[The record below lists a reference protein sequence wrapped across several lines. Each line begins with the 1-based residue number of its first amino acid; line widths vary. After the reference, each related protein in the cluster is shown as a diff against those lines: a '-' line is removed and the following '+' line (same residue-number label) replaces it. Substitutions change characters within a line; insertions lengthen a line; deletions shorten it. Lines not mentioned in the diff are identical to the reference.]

1 VRSLIRRYREPI
13 YVAFL
18 LALPFVLFAA
28 KARKPISLN
37 PLDRVILALTAPI
50 EKAIV
55 VTVSGV
61 QDVWHGYIALRQV
74 REENLRLR
82 RDVLRNRN
90 ETGSLAEL
98 KSENERLKRL
108 LHYADR
114 QSPTRYLVAEVIAVG
129 ASPHS
134 HILRIARGTADGVRP
149 GAAVVVPDGVV
160 GQVTGDI
167 TAHYADVQLIVSPIS
182 AVPAVSQRT
191 RGRSTVKGVGD
202 IGRCKLEY
210 ALRTDDLQEGDLLLT
225 AGNPGFF
232 PKGLPL
238 GRVVNV
244 LKKPTGMFTSA
255 EVVPVVNFSRLDEVM
270 VVLDPSLP
278 LPSTSANA
286 SIGAPP

>member
-1 VRSLIRRYREPI
+1 VRSLLRRYREPI

-18 LALPFVLFAA
+18 LALPFVIFAA
-28 KARKPISLN
+28 KARKPMRLN

-61 QDVWHGYIALRQV
+61 QDAWYGYIALRQV
-74 REENLRLR
+74 REDNLRLR
-82 RDVLRNRN
+82 RDLLHNRG
-90 ETGSLAEL
+90 ETGSIAEL
-98 KSENERLKRL
+98 KTENERLKRL
-108 LHYADR
+108 LQYADR

-134 HILRIARGTADGVRP
+134 HVLRIARGSSDGVRP
-149 GAAVVVPDGVV
+149 GAAVVVPEGVV
-160 GQVTGDI
+160 GQVTGDV
-167 TAHYADVQLIVSPIS
+167 TSNYAAVQLIVSPTS

-202 IGRCKLEY
+202 ISRCKLEY

-225 AGNPGFF
+225 AGSPGFF
-232 PKGLPL
+232 PKGLPI

-244 LKKPTGMFTSA
+244 LKKPTGMFISA
-255 EVVPVVNFSRLDEVM
+255 EVVPVVSFSRLDEVM
-270 VVLDPSLP
+270 VLLDQSPP
-278 LPSTSANA
+278 LPAAAANA
-286 SIGAPP
+286 SNGVTQ

>member
-1 VRSLIRRYREPI
+1 MRSLLRRYREPI

-18 LALPFVLFAA
+18 LALPFVIFAA
-28 KARKPISLN
+28 KARKPTRLN
-37 PLDRVILALTAPI
+37 PLDRVVLALTAPI

-61 QDVWHGYIALRQV
+61 QDAWYGYIALRSV

-82 RDVLRNRN
+82 RDLLHNRG
-90 ETGSLAEL
+90 ETSSIAEL
-98 KSENERLKRL
+98 KAENERLKRL
-108 LHYADR
+108 LQYADR

-134 HILRIARGTADGVRP
+134 HVLRIARGSADGIQP
-149 GAAVVVPDGVV
+149 GAAVVVPEGIV
-160 GQVTGDI
+160 GQVTGDV
-167 TAHYADVQLIVSPIS
+167 TANYADVQLIVSPIS

-202 IGRCKLEY
+202 ITRCKLEY

-225 AGNPGFF
+225 AGGPGFF
-232 PKGLPL
+232 PKGLPI

-244 LKKPTGMFTSA
+244 QKKPTGMFTSA
-255 EVVPVVNFSRLDEVM
+255 EVIPAVTFSRLDEVM
-270 VVLDPSLP
+270 VVLDQSLP
-278 LPSTSANA
+278 LPASAAN
-286 SIGAPP
+286 GNNGGQP

>member
-1 VRSLIRRYREPI
+1 MRSLIRRYREPI

-18 LALPFVLFAA
+18 LALPFVIFAA

-55 VTVSGV
+55 VAVSGV
-61 QDVWHGYIALRQV
+61 QDIWHGYIALRQV

-82 RDVLRNRN
+82 RDVLRNRG
-90 ETGSLAEL
+90 ESGSLGEL
-98 KSENERLKRL
+98 KAENERLKRL
-108 LHYADR
+108 LQYADR

-149 GAAVVVPDGVV
+149 GAAVVVPEGVV

-167 TAHYADVQLIVSPIS
+167 S
-182 AVPAVSQRT
+182 
-191 RGRSTVKGVGD
+191 
-202 IGRCKLEY
+202 RCKLEY

-232 PKGLPL
+232 PKGLPI